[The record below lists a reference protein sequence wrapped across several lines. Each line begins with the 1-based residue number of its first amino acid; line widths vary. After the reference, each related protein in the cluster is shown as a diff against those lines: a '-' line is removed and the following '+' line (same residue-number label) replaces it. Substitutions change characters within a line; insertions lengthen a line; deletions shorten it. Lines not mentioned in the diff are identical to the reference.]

1 MRFPS
6 TTSEIRL
13 KPPVQSMRPEAS
25 YKQASGP
32 GTLQQSQPNVSD
44 LTMEE
49 AHSGPKHESHAR
61 HQQVSASH
69 HQKQIEQEKRLQER
83 LRHIRYR
90 LVVLSGKGGVG
101 KSTVAVNLAVA
112 LTLAGWK
119 VGLLDADIHGPSI
132 PTMLGLE
139 GSTGHVEGGELHP
152 VESHGLRVLSLG
164 FLLRSQHDAVI
175 WRGPLKAGI
184 LRQFLSDVAW
194 GDLDF
199 LVVDS
204 PPGTGDEPLSICQL
218 LGKVDGA
225 IIVTT
230 PQKIAGIDVRKC
242 VTFCRQLGVPVLG
255 VIENMSGFVCSHCGK
270 VTPIF
275 QTGGGLR
282 IATDMNIPFLGSIPI
297 DPKIVEACD
306 NGEVFII
313 KDAASPTAK
322 TIREIIDKIVARVAG
337 THQAGS
343 QSPANVKEASMMRI
357 AIPLAQG
364 QLSPHF
370 GHCENFALVDVDAE
384 SKSIVK
390 RENIEAPPHQPGLLP
405 PWLSERNVDIIIAG
419 GMGRRALGLF
429 AEHGIQVV
437 IGAKRGTPEDIV
449 KNYLEGNLELGQ
461 NVCDH

>member
-1 MRFPS
+1 MSSGVALSAQDKDTR
-6 TTSEIRL
+6 
-13 KPPVQSMRPEAS
+13 
-25 YKQASGP
+25 ASGA
-32 GTLQQSQPNVSD
+32 N
-44 LTMEE
+44 E
-49 AHSGPKHESHAR
+49 AQACQTSTSHR
-61 HQQVSASH
+61 QRQL
-69 HQKQIEQEKRLQER
+69 EQEQRLQER

-112 LTLAGWK
+112 LALSGWK

-139 GSTGHVEGGELHP
+139 GSTGHIEGGELHP
-152 VESHGLRVLSLG
+152 VESHGLKVLSLG
-164 FLLRSQHDAVI
+164 FLLRNQHDAVI

-218 LGKVDGA
+218 LGRVDGA

-242 VTFCRQLGVPVLG
+242 VTFCRQLAVPVLG

-282 IATDMNIPFLGSIPI
+282 IAADMNVPFLGSIPI
-297 DPKIVEACD
+297 DPKIVESCD
-306 NGEVFII
+306 FGEVFVTQH
-313 KDAASPTAK
+313 AASPTAK
-322 TIREIIDKIVARVAG
+322 TMREIIDKIVERVTG
-337 THQAGS
+337 MP
-343 QSPANVKEASMMRI
+343 QSRSPETPKQKEANTMRI
-357 AIPLAQG
+357 AIPVVKG
-364 QLSPHF
+364 QLSSHF
-370 GHCENFALVDVDAE
+370 GHCENFALIDVDPE
-384 SKSIVK
+384 SKSILK
-390 RENIEAPPHQPGLLP
+390 RVDVEAPPHQPGLLP
-405 PWLSERNVDIIIAG
+405 PWLSERKVDIIIAG

-437 IGAKRGTPEDIV
+437 VGAKGGTPEEIV
-449 KNYLEGNLELGQ
+449 RNYLEGSLELGQ